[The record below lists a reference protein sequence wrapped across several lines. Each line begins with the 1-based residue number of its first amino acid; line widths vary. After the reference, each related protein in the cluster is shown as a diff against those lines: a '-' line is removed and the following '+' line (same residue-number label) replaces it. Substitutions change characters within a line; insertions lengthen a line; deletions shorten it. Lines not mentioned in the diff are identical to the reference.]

1 MEGDQR
7 RDGDRLLGR
16 ALARVMAH
24 EIVHMIGKCS
34 DHSDSG
40 VFRHALSG
48 RQLIAERLELDPQDI
63 ARLP

>member
-1 MEGDQR
+1 MT
-7 RDGDRLLGR
+7 RLFGR

-24 EIVHMIGKCS
+24 EIVHMVGKCAG
-34 DHSDSG
+34 HSHAG

-48 RQLIAERLELDPQDI
+48 RQLIADKLELGPEDI